1 MLLLIIAA
9 LFSVSV
15 SVTLKIYK
23 TYKLSILQILA
34 FNYVSA
40 SLLAFIY
47 LKPDFSHFNLHTPWW
62 LIVLLGILLP
72 SIFWCLD
79 RALQHAGL
87 IKTEIAQRISVVLT
101 ILISAMI
108 YQEQFSVLKIAG
120 IVLGILA
127 VVLMLMGKSG
137 SQAKIQSGAWQY
149 ILAVWIG
156 YAIIDLLFKYTSN
169 LGLQFGSTLTAIFCC
184 AALVMFAVNLFKSVQ
199 WHSASIFAG
208 LGLGVLNFTNIYFYL
223 QAHQQL
229 KDSPAIVFAGMNI
242 LVVLFGIVAAILI
255 FKEKMTTGKIL
266 GGLCA
271 ILAVYCLMQ
280 SML

>member
-15 SVTLKIYK
+15 SITLKLYK
-23 TYKLSILQILA
+23 KKNFNILQILA

-40 SLLAFIY
+40 SILAIVY
-47 LKPDFSHFNLHTPWW
+47 LKPNFSNFSLNTSWW
-62 LIVLLGILLP
+62 LIALLGILLP

-87 IKTEIAQRISVVLT
+87 IKTEIAQRVSVVLT
-101 ILISAMI
+101 ILVSALI
-108 YQEQFSVLKIAG
+108 YQEQFSLLKI
-120 IVLGILA
+120 VGILLG
-127 VVLMLMGKSG
+127 VISVLFMLFDKS
-137 SQAKIQSGAWQY
+137 SPKTSLQSGAWLA
-149 ILAVWIG
+149 ILSVWIG
-156 YAIIDLLFKYTSN
+156 YAVIDLLFKYTSS
-169 LGLQFGSTLTAIFCC
+169 LGLQFSTTLTAIFLC
-184 AALVMFAVNLFKSVQ
+184 AALVMFVINVVKSVQ
-199 WHSASIFAG
+199 WQTSSILAG
-208 LGLGVLNFTNIYFYL
+208 LALGVLNFANIYFYL

-242 LVVLFGIVAAILI
+242 LVVLFGIIAAILI
-255 FKEKMTTGKIL
+255 FKEKMTTAKIL

-271 ILAVYCLMQ
+271 MIAVYCLMQ